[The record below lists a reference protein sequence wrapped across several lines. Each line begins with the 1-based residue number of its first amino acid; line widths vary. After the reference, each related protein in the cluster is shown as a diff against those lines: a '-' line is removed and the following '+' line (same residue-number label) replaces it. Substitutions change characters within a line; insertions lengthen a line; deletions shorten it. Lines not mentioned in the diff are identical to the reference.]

1 MNSLLIHGC
10 YDSKTLDTLK
20 NLGTKEIA
28 FDLRGRSANLVP
40 FKDLQAL
47 LQSSSLERVFLTF
60 ENDRK
65 ETILSYLNLLKNHPI
80 QFNLIFRDHRA
91 AEFYQ
96 DVSAP
101 FFWMFNPEGDWKGIL
116 DLPNIKGVILPVKWQ
131 NIYQTLPG
139 LWDLIDRK
147 HLEVYLHAENCE
159 EALSLN
165 LQREINLS
173 VDLTSEVETS
183 YRSVDQEKLKKMKI
197 WRRLNENITRQ

>member
-40 FKDLQAL
+40 FKDLQKL
-47 LQSSSLERVFLTF
+47 LKLTTLERVFLTF

-65 ETILSYLNLLKNHPI
+65 ETILSFLNLLKNEAT
-80 QFNLIFRDHRA
+80 QFNLIFRDHLA

-96 DVSAP
+96 EIALP

-116 DLPNIKGVILPVKWQ
+116 SLPNVKGVILPLKWQ
-131 NIYQTLPG
+131 NAYQSLPQF
-139 LWDLIDRK
+139 WELIDRK

-165 LQREINLS
+165 LQHDIKLS
-173 VDLTSEVETS
+173 IDLTSEVESS

>member
-40 FKDLQAL
+40 FKDLQQL
-47 LQSSSLERVFLTF
+47 LQSSTLERVFLTF

-65 ETILSYLNLLKNHPI
+65 ETILSYLNLLKNHGN
-80 QFNLIFRDHRA
+80 QFNLIFRDHLA

-96 DVSAP
+96 QLAVP

-116 DLPNIKGVILPVKWQ
+116 NLSNLKGVILPVKWQ
-131 NIYQTLPG
+131 NIYQTLPQF
-139 LWDLIDRK
+139 WDLIDKK

-165 LQREINLS
+165 LHQDIKLS
-173 VDLTSEVETS
+173 VDLTSEVESS
-183 YRSVDQEKLKKMKI
+183 YRSVDQEKLKRMKI